1 MEQFI
6 DGSSLFSFDLTPDKC
21 ASWHSHKKENGNIEV
36 DIRFS
41 QALTEGIT
49 ILALDI

>member
-1 MEQFI
+1 MRFVAFTQ
-6 DGSSLFSFDLTPDKC
+6 KR
-21 ASWHSHKKENGNIEV
+21 NGNIEV

-49 ILALDI
+49 ILALCHYSDRMYI